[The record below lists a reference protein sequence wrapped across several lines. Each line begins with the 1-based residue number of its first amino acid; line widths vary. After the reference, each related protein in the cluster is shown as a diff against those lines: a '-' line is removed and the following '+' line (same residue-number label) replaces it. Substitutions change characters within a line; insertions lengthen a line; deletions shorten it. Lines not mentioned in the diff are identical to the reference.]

1 MATIKNLLYLDEYKM
16 YSISSQL
23 FGGLTQYLTS
33 REQRSEDRNEQQSG
47 PLWSGRMMADILS
60 SHTSTEERR
69 FLHDYS
75 YTLFEDA
82 LREQGKLLDATDTK
96 FDRITDGSSGP
107 SFIAIRAR
115 AIFNDMRAIQSI
127 LSQFNI
133 IGAAL
138 TYATAFAAGVFPP
151 EDDPNISKNQA
162 RIREATI
169 KKQLSDLAQS
179 SGLSMDP
186 NLVDNLG
193 VILEYG
199 FGGNFEIQQN
209 VGPYKVSA
217 ILQRE
222 YFREPAELI
231 VKKYSRFSEQE
242 LVLLGTVAQGLNSS
256 PSKTVGNSDDNLESA
271 ISDADDVGQDPA
283 LREALLSLVKQ
294 LHVLETTL
302 SGKKDNEMIIDPIAL
317 YREL

>member
-1 MATIKNLLYLDEYKM
+1 MATIKNILYLDEYKM

-33 REQRSEDRNEQQSG
+33 LEQRSEDRSEEQSG
-47 PLWSGRMMADILS
+47 PPLSGRMMADILS
-60 SHTSTEERR
+60 FHTSTEERK

-82 LREQGKLLDATDTK
+82 LREQGKLLEATNTE
-96 FDRITDGSSGP
+96 FDRITDDSPGL
-107 SFIAIRAR
+107 SFVAIRAR

-127 LSQFNI
+127 LSQFNT
-133 IGAAL
+133 IGR
-138 TYATAFAAGVFPP
+138 AFAYVTSFEAGVFPP
-151 EDDPNISKNQA
+151 ENDPSISKNQA

-169 KKQLSDLAQS
+169 KKQLYDLAES
-179 SGLSMDP
+179 KGLSMDP
-186 NLVDNLG
+186 DFLDNLG

-199 FGGNFEIQQN
+199 FEGNFEIQQQ

-217 ILQRE
+217 ILRRE

-242 LVLLGTVAQGLNSS
+242 LVLLGTVAQGLNSDS
-256 PSKTVGNSDDNLESA
+256 SKTVGNSDDNLESA
-271 ISDADDVGQDPA
+271 ISDADEDGRDPGLRAA
-283 LREALLSLVKQ
+283 LMSVVEQ

-302 SGKKDNEMIIDPIAL
+302 GGKEDNEMIIDPIAL

>member
-47 PLWSGRMMADILS
+47 PFWSGRIMADILS
-60 SHTSTEERR
+60 SHTSTEERK

-82 LREQGKLLDATDTK
+82 LRDQGKLLDATNTK
-96 FDRITDGSSGP
+96 FDHITDDLSGA
-107 SFIAIRAR
+107 SFVAIRAR
-115 AIFNDMRAIQSI
+115 AIFNDMQAIQSL

-133 IGAAL
+133 IGRAL
-138 TYATAFAAGVFPP
+138 TYVTAFGGSVLPS
-151 EDDPNISKNQA
+151 EYDPNISKNQA

-169 KKQLSDLAQS
+169 KKQLSDLAVS

-186 NLVDNLG
+186 NYLDNLD

-199 FGGNFEIQQN
+199 FGGDFEIQQK
-209 VGPYKVSA
+209 VGPYMVSA
-217 ILQRE
+217 ILQRD

-242 LVLLGTVAQGLNSS
+242 LVLLGTVAQGLNSN
-256 PSKTVGNSDDNLESA
+256 PCKTVGNSDDNLESP
-271 ISDADDVGQDPA
+271 ISDADEGGQDPA
-283 LREALLSLVKQ
+283 LREALMSIVEQ

-302 SGKKDNEMIIDPIAL
+302 GGKKDNEMIIDPIAL